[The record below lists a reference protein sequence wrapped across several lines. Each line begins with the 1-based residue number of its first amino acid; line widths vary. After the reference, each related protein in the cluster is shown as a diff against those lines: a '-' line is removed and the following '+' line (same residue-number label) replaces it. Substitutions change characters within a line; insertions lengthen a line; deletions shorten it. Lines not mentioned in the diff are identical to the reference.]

1 MRILQLSL
9 FVFVSVLFADSS
21 VQSSTKTLHFP
32 KPHDHTVLALDIM
45 EKRDV
50 MRLDYAAE
58 VFRKRCATCHGMRC
72 KGGATTPA
80 ISAEQLNGYDTIAQ
94 MVHAWHG
101 GAHAAAHTDLKHM
114 NIIEGIF
121 ASRYMHDRCAVSKG
135 VRK

>member
-50 MRLDYAAE
+50 VRLDNAAE
-58 VFRKRCATCHGMRC
+58 VFRKRRATYHGMRC
-72 KGGATTPA
+72 KEGSYDSCDLCRTAGGLCTLLPTLPR
-80 ISAEQLNGYDTIAQ
+80 
-94 MVHAWHG
+94 
-101 GAHAAAHTDLKHM
+101 
-114 NIIEGIF
+114 
-121 ASRYMHDRCAVSKG
+121 SRSPKDRRCAADSTG
-135 VRK
+135 A